1 MRIVIVCR
9 EGLLREGIVC
19 LLTYVGGFQIVS
31 SEGRLKA
38 AVARAKEQEIDVIV
52 VDEKAV
58 DAADWEHVTALREN
72 QQISVVCLAGD
83 ITNRRGP
90 LPIDTE
96 VERNANG
103 IELIRA
109 IREAKHGEELAGA
122 GKGVRVRE
130 RMTPYGMAQDLSPR
144 ELEVAQLVAKGL
156 PNRRIATI
164 TGLQEQSVKNL
175 VSTIMRKLRCENRV
189 QVALC
194 LSTGKPGGV
203 QGD

>member
-1 MRIVIVCR
+1 MSPVDCR
-9 EGLLREGIVC
+9 PVGLGKLAIWIWPSV
-19 LLTYVGGFQIVS
+19 LP
-31 SEGRLKA
+31 
-38 AVARAKEQEIDVIV
+38 
-52 VDEKAV
+52 
-58 DAADWEHVTALREN
+58 
-72 QQISVVCLAGD
+72 VVCPGICAV
-83 ITNRRGP
+83 TVP
-90 LPIDTE
+90 SVPIDTE

-109 IREAKHGEELAGA
+109 IREAKFGEELASM

-194 LSTGKPGGV
+194 LSTGQPSGSRT
-203 QGD
+203 D

>member
-1 MRIVIVCR
+1 M
-9 EGLLREGIVC
+9 
-19 LLTYVGGFQIVS
+19 S

-58 DAADWEHVTALREN
+58 DAADWEHVTDLREH
-72 QQISVVCLAGD
+72 QDIRIVCLAGD

-109 IREAKHGEELAGA
+109 IREAKFGEELASM

-194 LSTGKPGGV
+194 LSTGQPSGSRT
-203 QGD
+203 D